1 MQAAHRIV
9 RLQEACASILFE
21 VLRFRFSGLTAR
33 FWLHPPRH
41 QKSRP
46 ALINAD
52 REEIVGVTTNRG
64 EEVRFDSPGGA
75 LRNGVISA
83 RVRGSDYMIN
93 IPDVNRLWVA
103 RVETSVARTVG
114 LVVGIAAGTLVTVV
128 AIALLTKQSCPF
140 V

>member
-103 RVETSVARTVG
+103 RAKHRLPGPSG
-114 LVVGIAAGTLVTVV
+114 WLSG
-128 AIALLTKQSCPF
+128 
-140 V
+140 